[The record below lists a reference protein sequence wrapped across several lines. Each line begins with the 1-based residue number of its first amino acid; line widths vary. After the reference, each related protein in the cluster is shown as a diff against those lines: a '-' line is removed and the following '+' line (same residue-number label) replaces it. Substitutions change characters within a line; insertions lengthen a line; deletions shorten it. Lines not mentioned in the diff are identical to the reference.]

1 MPAFVRSA
9 LTTFAATFI
18 GLVPVTAL
26 VGGDVSWLQS
36 AAVAAGLA
44 ALRTIIAALDPGQ
57 PLYGVGSGPEIGDE

>member
-1 MPAFVRSA
+1 MPAWLRSA

-26 VGGDVSWLQS
+26 VGGDVSWIQS

-44 ALRTIIAALDPGQ
+44 ALRTLLAAVDPGQ
-57 PLYGVGSGPEIGDE
+57 PLYGVGGGETGDE